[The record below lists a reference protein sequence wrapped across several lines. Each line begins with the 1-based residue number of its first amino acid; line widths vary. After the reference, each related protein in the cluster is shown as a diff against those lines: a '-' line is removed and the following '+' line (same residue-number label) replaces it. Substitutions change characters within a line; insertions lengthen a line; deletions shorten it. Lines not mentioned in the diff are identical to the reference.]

1 MLPDS
6 GPRPGARDELVRL
19 RARVFQD
26 ASLQDQLGGVED
38 MAAFIQATV
47 DAARASD
54 IDLDADDLTGLL
66 RSDPLGLDRLDRAA
80 LVEDFPPTA
89 GWLPVEVFWDGQRHA
104 VAWAWLGRRRL
115 VEPFFEDSLRRALH
129 QPFNRL
135 FRFRTPLAQLE
146 QWPASLATLAPDG
159 FVFHMSRCGST
170 LVAQMLAG
178 LDAHVVVS
186 EAPPIDVVVQLDRAA
201 PEPMGEVLAALLR
214 AMVGA
219 LGQVRN
225 ANERRYFVKLDSW
238 HILALPL
245 FRRAFPDVPWV
256 FLYRDPVE
264 VLVSH
269 AGQRGIQMIPEFVPA
284 SLYGLDLP
292 GGVPDEDYWARVLA
306 VICQAALD
314 GHAEGG
320 GMLVNYAQ
328 LPDALHTR
336 ILPHFGITETPA
348 ERSSM
353 DQVALR
359 DAKTPTLAF
368 ASDSALKRRAATPAI
383 DAACDRHLA
392 GVYRRLEAARGGG

>member
-1 MLPDS
+1 MLPNP

-26 ASLQDQLGGVED
+26 LSLQDQLGGVED

-47 DAARASD
+47 EAARAND
-54 IDLDADDLTGLL
+54 IDLDADDLKGLL

-104 VAWAWLGRRRL
+104 VAWAWFGRRRL
-115 VEPFFEDSLRRALH
+115 VEPFFEGSLRRALH

-146 QWPASLATLAPDG
+146 QWPANLPTLAPDG
-159 FVFHMSRCGST
+159 FIFHMSRCGST

-178 LDAHVVVS
+178 SDAHVVIS
-186 EAPPIDVVVQLDRAA
+186 EAPPIDVVLQLDRAA
-201 PEPMGEVLAALLR
+201 PEPMAEILTALLR

-225 ANERRYFVKLDSW
+225 AGERRYFVKLDSW

-245 FRRAFPDVPWV
+245 FRRAFPDTPWV
-256 FLYRDPVE
+256 FLHRDPVE
-264 VLVSH
+264 VLVSQ
-269 AGQRGIQMIPEFVPA
+269 ARERGIQMIPDFVPP

-292 GGVPDEDYWARVLA
+292 GGAPDEDYWARVLA
-306 VICQAALD
+306 VTCQAALD
-314 GHAEGG
+314 ECAQGCGL
-320 GMLVNYAQ
+320 LVNYTQ
-328 LPDALHTR
+328 LPDALHTK
-336 ILPHFGITETPA
+336 ILPHFGITATPA
-348 ERSSM
+348 ERAAM
-353 DQVALR
+353 DRAALR
-359 DAKTPTLAF
+359 DAKAPEFVF
-368 ASDSALKRRAATPAI
+368 APDSTLKRQAATAEI
-383 DAACDRHLA
+383 REASDRHLA
-392 GVYRRLEAARGGG
+392 EVYGRLEAVRLRN